1 MAKSIGVI
9 TILVR
14 TGWCS
19 DQQTVLLIPLS
30 CKRFQ
35 ENVWLSTAKWSV
47 TVKEGRTLS
56 YYNDQP
62 FMKLLK

>member
-1 MAKSIGVI
+1 MEHLTHKLKYTMGNIGPNANPQANKRMAKSIGVI

-19 DQQTVLLIPLS
+19 DQQTVLLTPLS

-35 ENVWLSTAKWSV
+35 ENV
-47 TVKEGRTLS
+47 
-56 YYNDQP
+56 
-62 FMKLLK
+62 